1 MTEAKQSMNPPE
13 EPQQKSS
20 CDHHTLPQT
29 PPPEQ
34 GKPPRHSLSGTRTD
48 QTSCVDWSFSGGLLA
63 VTPHTSPQFSAPFP
77 NDVVVVV
84 DDKNSVEQVRQ
95 SDGLEEGGVAE
106 RDSFKHILKFFF
118 TYLHRV
124 YKRCWCMY
132 TFHLGDQPAD
142 PRRCPAA
149 KLTGRQMKVFQISLR
164 SGPPRPIST

>member
-1 MTEAKQSMNPPE
+1 M
-13 EPQQKSS
+13 
-20 CDHHTLPQT
+20 
-29 PPPEQ
+29 
-34 GKPPRHSLSGTRTD
+34 
-48 QTSCVDWSFSGGLLA
+48 LLA

-95 SDGLEEGGVAE
+95 SDAFEEGGVAE

-149 KLTGRQMKVFQISLR
+149 KLTGREMKVLTDMWAEPYQRARSFRSVSTCSGQDHHAPSRPEVGGLR
-164 SGPPRPIST
+164 MLQCFATEKQE

>member
-34 GKPPRHSLSGTRTD
+34 GKPLRHKDRSEGN
-48 QTSCVDWSFSGGLLA
+48 QTSCVDWSFSVLLA

-95 SDGLEEGGVAE
+95 SDALEEGGVAE
-106 RDSFKHILKFFF
+106 RDSFKHILKFFLHTCTVCIRDVGVCIPF
-118 TYLHRV
+118 TWVTNRQ
-124 YKRCWCMY
+124 
-132 TFHLGDQPAD
+132 TLGGA
-142 PRRCPAA
+142 
-149 KLTGRQMKVFQISLR
+149 
-164 SGPPRPIST
+164 PPPS

>member
-34 GKPPRHSLSGTRTD
+34 GKPPRHKDRSEGN

-95 SDGLEEGGVAE
+95 SDAFEEGGVAE
-106 RDSFKHILKFFF
+106 RDSFKHILKFFLHTCTVCIRDVGVCIPF
-118 TYLHRV
+118 TWVTNRQ
-124 YKRCWCMY
+124 
-132 TFHLGDQPAD
+132 TLGGA
-142 PRRCPAA
+142 
-149 KLTGRQMKVFQISLR
+149 
-164 SGPPRPIST
+164 PPPS